1 MNIEGVKNDSKAT
14 PLNALPPPELA
25 SGQKLDASTAV
36 LDYNDILQ
44 SMEGSNSK
52 RPLPYQDDEEPP
64 EEYYYEEEERQQQPP
79 PRQVIQRR
87 RSQHRPRPHRVIVRP
102 VVEEQQY
109 DDEEEENYMEPDLA
123 VDQPPSFL
131 WKHRRTVLVAIVAAA
146 ALYFLTTRLPVW
158 LPRSVVA
165 PGGGFSM
172 IGMAIVAAA
181 IAAGFFVGDAYVFPA
196 ISKAD

>member
-44 SMEGSNSK
+44 SMEGDSK
-52 RPLPYQDDEEPP
+52 RPLPYQDEEPP
-64 EEYYYEEEERQQQPP
+64 EEYYYEEEEEQPL
-79 PRQVIQRR
+79 PRQVIQHRR
-87 RSQHRPRPHRVIVRP
+87 PQQHRPRPRRVTVRP
-102 VVEEQQY
+102 VAEEQY
-109 DDEEEENYMEPDLA
+109 DEEPVVES
-123 VDQPPSFL
+123 QPPPSSFL

-146 ALYFLTTRLPVW
+146 ALYFLTARLPAW

-181 IAAGFFVGDAYVFPA
+181 IAAGFFVGDAYVLPA

>member
-44 SMEGSNSK
+44 SMEGDSK
-52 RPLPYQDDEEPP
+52 RPLPYQDEEAP
-64 EEYYYEEEERQQQPP
+64 EEYYYEEEEEQPP
-79 PRQVIQRR
+79 PRQIIQR
-87 RSQHRPRPHRVIVRP
+87 RPHRVQPRRVTVRPRP
-102 VVEEQQY
+102 VVEQY
-109 DDEEEENYMEPDLA
+109 VEEEEAEDEKKA
-123 VDQPPSFL
+123 SFL

-146 ALYFLTTRLPVW
+146 ALYFLTARLPVW
-158 LPRSVVA
+158 FPRSVVA

-181 IAAGFFVGDAYVFPA
+181 IAAGFFVGDVYVLPA
-196 ISKAD
+196 ISK